1 MKKIAFF
8 SLLLML
14 LVSACA
20 LDEEILPD
28 GEDARDVYTGTWS
41 VSDNALKINYVVSIS
56 KSSSNSSEVLLSNF
70 AGSGDEAVGIVAGK
84 TLSISSQTIGDS
96 WMVDGT
102 GVYKTASR
110 LEFQYNLEIGGDSE
124 SRSAVFTK

>member
-28 GEDARDVYTGTWS
+28 GDDARDVYTGTWS

-84 TLSISSQTIGDS
+84 TMSIISQTIGDS
-96 WMVDGT
+96 WKVDGT

-110 LEFQYNLEIGGDSE
+110 LEFSYSLEIGGDSE